1 VCWKL
6 RNTDAEGRKFDS
18 EFLEDSAKDHRE
30 DIAEFE
36 KEANSGQ
43 DQALKNFASMSLP
56 TLRTH
61 LEMAEKR

>member
-1 VCWKL
+1 L
-6 RNTDAEGRKFDS
+6 ARNS
-18 EFLEDSAKDHRE
+18 QIEFFIILLEDSAKDHRE